1 MSFLWFLSLVVNWET
16 SGNVTLGEIHVLQ
29 TKATLIIFSFSGSF
43 SKYKE
48 QQVFHHLWDRFLRGL
63 TNFQVSM
70 ALPWPALLWLSLTP
84 AAGLASQGL
93 VWELARVLLLSLTCQ
108 DNNILCSPEGIPS

>member
-1 MSFLWFLSLVVNWET
+1 MLL
-16 SGNVTLGEIHVLQ
+16 TLGEIHTLLM
-29 TKATLIIFSFSGSF
+29 TATLIIFSFSGAF

-70 ALPWPALLWLSLTP
+70 ALLWPALLWLSLTP
-84 AAGLASQGL
+84 AAGLA
-93 VWELARVLLLSLTCQ
+93 
-108 DNNILCSPEGIPS
+108 